1 MESVK
6 RAPRDKTLITLK
18 AQVLFTFSV
27 SEKKMKRILINCSYS
42 DELRVALVDGAKL
55 FDLDN
60 EFNAQS
66 LLKGSIFKAT
76 VSRVETS
83 LDAAFVNFGSERH
96 GFLPLKELSNEHF
109 TKDAE
114 GKKKCTLK
122 EGDEILV
129 QVLKEERGT
138 KGAALSNQI
147 SLAGRFIVLIPNSE
161 KSGGVSRRISGDERD
176 EIKNALNELNIPD
189 GMSVIVRTAG
199 LGRSA
204 EELKWDLDYLMNL
217 WGQIKSTI
225 NDAPSPSLIY
235 KDDKL
240 ILRVFRDYFR
250 DDIGEILI
258 DDESVHAEALDFAK
272 SVIPDHADKV
282 IYYNEDIALFNR
294 YQIESQIE
302 LAFQREISLPSGGSI
317 VIDPTEAM
325 VSIDVNSARST
336 KGKDIESTAFA
347 TNMEAAKEIA
357 RQLRLRDL
365 GGLIVI
371 DFIDMQ
377 DEKHQQ
383 KVENA
388 FRSAVQSDR
397 ARIQI
402 AGISRF
408 GLLELSRQRL
418 RPSLEETY
426 DIQHVQVRGTR
437 SLGQSILRIIGEDA
451 AKENT
456 GEIHVYVPA
465 DVSSYL
471 LNEKRRDIITIENT
485 YQVNILVIA
494 DPYKSRPYYKV
505 ARVKAPA
512 GKKLF
517 SHEMTPNSPEPSMD
531 WRDVNSN
538 KKSFKPLVKVSVPPR
553 MPKTKN
559 KKGFFA
565 FLKSVF
571 TLDIFKSTKKKN
583 LKNKRKRNYK
593 KGQPKTNKNTRNE
606 NRHNNRNV
614 RPNNKGRTNNP
625 KKPVNKTASKPIVI
639 PPKKIEKTSGKS
651 AQVSKTKKQ
660 TEDVDGNT
668 FNDGTSTSSSRTP
681 APTPAPT
688 PAATPA
694 PTPAAT
700 PAPTPA
706 STPAPKPTR
715 ALNDPRYKNE

>member
-1 MESVK
+1 
-6 RAPRDKTLITLK
+6 
-18 AQVLFTFSV
+18 
-27 SEKKMKRILINCSYS
+27 MKRILINCSYS

-96 GFLPLKELSNEHF
+96 GFLPLKELSNDYF
-109 TKDAE
+109 TKDAD
-114 GKKKCTLK
+114 GKKKCSLK
-122 EGDEILV
+122 EGDEILI

-176 EIKNALNELNIPD
+176 EIKNALNALQIPE

-199 LGRSA
+199 LGRST

-217 WGQIKSTI
+217 WGQINSTV
-225 NDAPSPSLIY
+225 NEAPSPSLIY

-250 DDIGEILI
+250 DDIEEILI
-258 DDESVHAEALDFAK
+258 DDETVHAEALDFAK

-282 IYYNEDIALFNR
+282 IYYNEDIPLFNR

-347 TNMEAAKEIA
+347 TNMEAAKEVA

-383 KVENA
+383 KVENT

-471 LNEKRRDIITIENT
+471 LNEKRRDIIAIENS
-485 YQVNILVIA
+485 YQVNILIIA

-505 ARVKAPA
+505 ARVKAAA
-512 GKKLF
+512 GKKPF
-517 SHEMTPNSPEPSMD
+517 SYDMTPNSPEPSMD

-538 KKSFKPLVKVSVPPR
+538 KKTLKPLVKVSVPPR
-553 MPKTKN
+553 MPKKKN
-559 KKGFFA
+559 KNGIFA
-565 FLKSVF
+565 FLKSVL
-571 TLDIFKSTKKKN
+571 TLSIFQSKKKKTT
-583 LKNKRKRNYK
+583 KNKRSRNYK
-593 KGQPKTNKNTRNE
+593 KGQPRTNKNTSNDK
-606 NRHNNRNV
+606 NQNNRGR
-614 RPNNKGRTNNP
+614 RPNNKTKDNNP
-625 KKPVNKTASKPIVI
+625 KRSQPKKSSKPVVI
-639 PPKKIEKTSGKS
+639 PPKKTTQADTKVAKTNKVNNANAEK
-651 AQVSKTKKQ
+651 
-660 TEDVDGNT
+660 DGNKS
-668 FNDGTSTSSSRTP
+668 NVEASASTSP

-688 PAATPA
+688 LAPTPA
-694 PTPAAT
+694 PTPVPT
-700 PAPTPA
+700 PAP
-706 STPAPKPTR
+706 TPAPKPTR
-715 ALNDPRYKNE
+715 ALNDPRYKSE

>member
-1 MESVK
+1 
-6 RAPRDKTLITLK
+6 
-18 AQVLFTFSV
+18 
-27 SEKKMKRILINCSYS
+27 MKRILINCSYS

-66 LLKGSIFKAT
+66 LLKGSVFKAT

-83 LDAAFVNFGSERH
+83 LDAAFINFGSERH
-96 GFLPLKELSNEHF
+96 GFLPLKELSSEYF
-109 TKDAE
+109 TKDAD
-114 GKKKCTLK
+114 GKRKCTLK
-122 EGDEILV
+122 EGDEILI

-161 KSGGVSRRISGDERD
+161 KSGGVSRRISGEERD
-176 EIKNALNELNIPD
+176 DIKSALNALEIPE

-199 LGRSA
+199 LGRST

-217 WGQIKSTI
+217 WNQINSTVAE
-225 NDAPSPSLIY
+225 APSPSLIY

-250 DDIGEILI
+250 DDIEAILI
-258 DDESVHAEALDFAK
+258 DDEAIHAEALDFAK

-282 IYYNEDIALFNR
+282 IFYNEDIPLFNR

-347 TNMEAAKEIA
+347 TNMEAAKEVA

-383 KVENA
+383 KVENT

-471 LNEKRRDIITIENT
+471 LNEKRRDIIAIENS
-485 YQVNILVIA
+485 YQVNILIIA

-505 ARVKAPA
+505 ARVKAAA
-512 GKKLF
+512 GKKPF
-517 SHEMTPNSPEPSMD
+517 SYDMTPNSPEPSMD

-538 KKSFKPLVKVSVPPR
+538 KKSLKPLVKVSVPPR
-553 MPKTKN
+553 MPKKKNKNGFLAFIKSILTLSIFIGIFKPKKKKNTKN
-559 KKGFFA
+559 KR
-565 FLKSVF
+565 S
-571 TLDIFKSTKKKN
+571 
-583 LKNKRKRNYK
+583 RNYR
-593 KGQPKTNKNTRNE
+593 KGQPRV
-606 NRHNNRNV
+606 NRNNRNDKNH
-614 RPNNKGRTNNP
+614 NNKGRRPNTKNHEANQSKAKP
-625 KKPVNKTASKPIVI
+625 KKSLKPVVI
-639 PPKKIEKTSGKS
+639 PPKKASQGDDKKS
-651 AQVSKTKKQ
+651 QVDTAKNANSDKGRNKSKV
-660 TEDVDGNT
+660 EP
-668 FNDGTSTSSSRTP
+668 STSSAPTIAPKPMPTP
-681 APTPAPT
+681 SPTSAPTTAPTPTPT
-688 PAATPA
+688 
-694 PTPAAT
+694 
-700 PAPTPA
+700 
-706 STPAPKPTR
+706 STPKPTR